1 MSHPP
6 PAIVFAGKM
15 AAATRP
21 AANATVASAVARIIA
36 GIAAT
41 RRTAPRPGTRIGEDP
56 PRPCVSYP
64 VTRMKIAP
72 GTATSVPGPGLATY
86 HVSASPVSPRTGPR
100 GSVPDGRQARHP
112 LTCRY
117 RARPGSLPAL
127 LLPRTACPGTVGHPP
142 TARAHRSSDC
152 GSSTGRRARPS
163 HLTDSRVCWLG
174 HDRSGADP
182 GEDPARTDASWRPP
196 TPEGS

>member
-56 PRPCVSYP
+56 PRPWVSYP
-64 VTRMKIAP
+64 VTWISRTAAARMKIAP
-72 GTATSVPGPGLATY
+72 WTATSVPGTGLATY
-86 HVSASPVSPRTGPR
+86 HVSASPVSPGTGPKR
-100 GSVPDGRQARHP
+100 FCA
-112 LTCRY
+112 
-117 RARPGSLPAL
+117 
-127 LLPRTACPGTVGHPP
+127 
-142 TARAHRSSDC
+142 
-152 GSSTGRRARPS
+152 
-163 HLTDSRVCWLG
+163 
-174 HDRSGADP
+174 
-182 GEDPARTDASWRPP
+182 
-196 TPEGS
+196 